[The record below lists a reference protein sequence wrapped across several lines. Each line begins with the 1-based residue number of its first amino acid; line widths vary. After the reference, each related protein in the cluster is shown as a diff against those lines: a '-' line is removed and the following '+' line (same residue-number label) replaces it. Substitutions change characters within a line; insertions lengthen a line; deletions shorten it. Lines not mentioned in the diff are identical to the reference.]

1 MTGGLRF
8 PLRFPVQFTG
18 SSVSGDGTVTND
30 GNETAPATVTFT
42 GPLTT
47 PRLTNLLT
55 GQWVQYNDT
64 LAVGEFVVISLR
76 NPMVA
81 LLQGT
86 ALRTGK
92 VSTGGGGTWGIK
104 PGDNPLSFRAAAGS
118 GTALTE
124 FKATFQ

>member
-1 MTGGLRF
+1 MRNWLRKA
-8 PLRFPVQFTG
+8 
-18 SSVSGDGTVTND
+18 SKIS
-30 GNETAPATVTFT
+30 T

-64 LAVGEFVVISLR
+64 LAGGEFVVIYLR

-104 PGDNPLSFRAAAGS
+104 PGDNAISFRSAAGS
-118 GTALTE
+118 GTALTA
-124 FKATFQ
+124 FSDTYM